1 MKSTNS
7 EIDSRIGKRKWMKG
21 KILSRAV
28 TLALALGLSGFFYGG
43 ISYAAQ
49 VKDSTEKGGVVV
61 NLGNDTEELKLPNA
75 SGYRSVAAGWGAV
88 SSGPYSVAIGN
99 ESTVNTPGS
108 IAIGKGALVKFSRR
122 SDSREGNSIVI
133 GTGSEAG
140 EYGSNNIAI
149 GTSSQ
154 ANFINAVSIGNKS
167 KAAGISSLAI
177 GDNAHTSNQDAVALG
192 HDSYAER
199 ENSIALGHSAVAKKN
214 NSVTIGGNALASS
227 LGSIAIG
234 YYSNVNQSHSLA
246 LGDYSSTQG
255 IDITKDSVAKYSG
268 EKIKKNDG
276 VISVGTAAYT
286 ADDGTKIEERRRRIV
301 NVAGGINDNDAVNV
315 AQLTAIANKI
325 GTGNQYI
332 SIKAANKSNGATK
345 VTGSGSIAIGDG
357 AKSDTNQAITIGVN
371 SQALERQI
379 TKDGKVFNETPSNAI
394 AIGTSSLVQ
403 EQGSLAIGNNSQ
415 AWGTFST
422 SLGNNTMAVGWGTV
436 ALGHGSRIL
445 AQQGIAIGQ
454 NARGTVEAE
463 NGIVIGYEAQLG
475 YAKFD
480 DDRVASR
487 NLVDLKAEFE
497 QLQKTPTALTQNQQ
511 YGNFSAIDGSD
522 QSDDKPSVPTNSK
535 GEPTEA
541 VSRGAITIGEWSAA
555 SGYNAVAMGST
566 TRAYGSYS
574 VALGSSSKALL
585 DDSVA
590 IGNTAL
596 ATKARSTAIGRFAMT
611 EAKDSVAIGTWAR
624 VTDNN
629 SVSLGKYSS
638 TQGTA
643 LEKDTKSAFIDDMVS
658 KDAGVISVGTNEY
671 EETLYRGTIGSDKN
685 PITESKYKI
694 NDIKRRIV
702 NVAGGINDND
712 AVNVK
717 QLTAVADSP
726 VYFYSGGT
734 ADSNKVSGNYNI
746 RNIRLAFTDGLK
758 AETGTEDGNSIVK
771 VGLDKTYMD
780 QINKAVKDAQDSAT
794 AAKGSQDEAKKS
806 ADAAAGSATD
816 AGNAKTDAEAA
827 KDEAVKAKTDA
838 ETAKTDAEKSAG
850 EAKESANNAAT
861 SEKNAKDAADKAQKI
876 AEDIKNNGGGSG
888 DTHGQDGSTAAG
900 KDSSVESKDGTA
912 IGDGATVGKDAEGGT
927 AIGQGSKV
935 EDGAENSVALGKDS
949 VADKPNTVSVG
960 SKGNERT
967 ITNVAPGRIEEGSTD
982 AVNGGQLYDVSQ
994 RVGDNTRAISN
1005 LQDESRKG
1013 DAMNAALAAL
1023 KPIGYN
1029 PAEPAQIMAGVGT
1042 YRGQQAIAL
1051 GAAYYID
1058 GSTMVNGG
1066 LAYAGDNHLMA
1077 NAGVTWRIGSGSVPA
1092 EKVSSAGE
1100 VKALNERVQVLEAT
1114 VEEQK
1119 KQIEELIALLQKK

>member
-49 VKDSTEKGGVVV
+49 VKDSTAKGGVVV
-61 NLGNDTEELKLPNA
+61 NLGNDKEELKLPDA

-99 ESTVNTPGS
+99 GSTVNTPGS
-108 IAIGKGALVKFSRR
+108 IAIGKGALVKFSDR

-140 EYGSNNIAI
+140 QHGSNNIAI
-149 GTSSQ
+149 GTFSQ

-167 KAAGISSLAI
+167 KAVGISSLAI
-177 GDNAHTSNQDAVALG
+177 GDNAQTSYQDAVALG
-192 HDSYAER
+192 HDSHAKH
-199 ENSIALGHSAVAKKN
+199 ENSIALGHSAVAETR

-227 LGSIAIG
+227 LSSIAIG

-246 LGDYSSTQG
+246 LGAYSSTQG
-255 IDITKDSVAKYSG
+255 IDVSKDSVAKYSG
-268 EKIKKNDG
+268 EKIKKYDG

-286 ADDGTKIEERRRRIV
+286 AGDGKKIEERRRRIV

-379 TKDGKVFNETPSNAI
+379 TKDGKVLNETPSNAI

-436 ALGHGSRIL
+436 ALGHGSRFL

-535 GEPTEA
+535 GEPIKE

-717 QLTAVADSP
+717 QLTTVANTP
-726 VYFYSGGT
+726 VYFYSGGIT
-734 ADSNKVSGNYNI
+734 TDKAVKDSDGNNYTLQ
-746 RNIRLAFTDGLK
+746 NIRLAFMDGISAQTVK
-758 AETGTEDGNSIVK
+758 EGDNSIVK
-771 VGLDKTYMD
+771 VTLDKTYLD
-780 QINKAVKDAQDSAT
+780 RLDEAVKKAEESAT
-794 AAKGSQDEAKKS
+794 AAKGSEDKAKESESSADKS
-806 ADAAAGSATD
+806 AQAARESATN
-816 AGNAKTDAEAA
+816 AGNSADVAKERAEAADKSAQAAKESETNAGESAEAA
-827 KDEAVKAKTDA
+827 KESENKAQ
-838 ETAKTDAEKSAG
+838 EY
-850 EAKESANNAAT
+850 
-861 SEKNAKDAADKAQKI
+861 ADKAQKLV
-876 AEDIKNNGGGSG
+876 ESNGAGNVNG
-888 DTHGQDGSTAAG
+888 HDGSTAIG
-900 KDSSVESKDGTA
+900 KDSGVDSDNGTV
-912 IGDGATVGKDAEGGT
+912 IGQGASVGKDADGGT
-927 AIGQGSKV
+927 AIGQGAKV
-935 EDGAENSVALGKDS
+935 EEGAENSVAIGKDS

>member
-28 TLALALGLSGFFYGG
+28 TLALALGLSGFFYVPTHAATVTDTTENGGVAVKMSDDTKKASAKGEASIAEGEDAVANATGG
-43 ISYAAQ
+43 I
-49 VKDSTEKGGVVV
+49 
-61 NLGNDTEELKLPNA
+61 
-75 SGYRSVAAGWGAV
+75 
-88 SSGPYSVAIGN
+88 AIGRGALAGD
-99 ESTVNTPGS
+99 EPAYGYSKVGS
-108 IAIGKGALVKFSRR
+108 IAIGDGAKAKYNYSVVIGAGAESTNKNTVAAGYKSKTSSLESVAIGF
-122 SDSREGNSIVI
+122 DSNSN
-133 GTGSEAG
+133 GTGS
-140 EYGSNNIAI
+140 
-149 GTSSQ
+149 
-154 ANFINAVSIGNKS
+154 
-167 KAAGISSLAI
+167 
-177 GDNAHTSNQDAVALG
+177 VALG
-192 HDSYAER
+192 SYTYVKDKY
-199 ENSIALGHSAVAKKN
+199 SVALGNMSSAE
-214 NSVTIGGNALASS
+214 GE
-227 LGSIAIG
+227 AIDG
-234 YYSNVNQSHSLA
+234 TSKFTGTAIKQS
-246 LGDYSSTQG
+246 Q
-255 IDITKDSVAKYSG
+255 
-268 EKIKKNDG
+268 G
-276 VISVGTAAYT
+276 VISVGTKDREY
-286 ADDGTKIEERRRRIV
+286 DDNGTKKNTGVITRRIV
-301 NVAGGINDNDAVNV
+301 NVAGGINDTDAVNV
-315 AQLTAIANKI
+315 AQLTAVANKI
-325 GTGNQYI
+325 GNGNQYI
-332 SIKAANKSNGATK
+332 SIKPGDSKTVAKATG
-345 VTGSGSIAIGDG
+345 TNSIAIGDG
-357 AKSDTNQAITIGVN
+357 AKSDSNKTIVIGANAEAMKYTYTNDAGKQFDQTSARSISIGNN
-371 SQALERQI
+371 SKVKDTDAVALGYGAQALYNYSVAI
-379 TKDGKVFNETPSNAI
+379 GSGALADKGSSVVIGGASKVLAQDAI
-394 AIGTSSLVQ
+394 AIGRSVKVTAEADDGV
-403 EQGSLAIGNNSQ
+403 AIGYG
-415 AWGTFST
+415 AK
-422 SLGNNTMAVGWGTV
+422 
-436 ALGHGSRIL
+436 
-445 AQQGIAIGQ
+445 
-454 NARGTVEAE
+454 
-463 NGIVIGYEAQLG
+463 LG

-480 DDRVASR
+480 DSR
-487 NLVDLKAEFE
+487 IADKYSVDLKTEFE
-497 QLQKTPTALTQNQQ
+497 QLQKTPTILTQNQQ
-511 YGNFSAIDGSD
+511 YGSFSSIEGGGS
-522 QSDDKPSVPTNSK
+522 SDDKPSVPTDNNGK
-535 GEPTEA
+535 PKAEIT
-541 VSRGAITIGEWSAA
+541 RGAITIGHWSAA
-555 SGYNAVAMGST
+555 SGYHAVSIGATSRSYGMNAVA
-566 TRAYGSYS
+566 
-574 VALGSSSKALL
+574 LGASSKAFL
-585 DDSVA
+585 DSTVA
-590 IGNTAL
+590 IGDMAL
-596 ATKARSTAIGRFAMT
+596 ATKARSTAIGDMAMA
-611 EAKDSVAIGTWAR
+611 EASDSIAMGTYAR
-624 VTDNN
+624 VTDKN
-629 SVSLGKYSS
+629 SVSLGKFSS

-643 LEKDTKSAFIDDMVS
+643 LDKDTKAAFSDETVS
-658 KDAGVISVGTNEY
+658 KDAGVVSVGTKAYTEDFV
-671 EETLYRGTIGSDKN
+671 TGRIGDK
-685 PITESKYKI
+685 EGDKYALTTKKRNI
-694 NDIKRRIV
+694 PEMKRRIV

-758 AETGTEDGNSIVK
+758 AETDTEGGNSIVK

-838 ETAKTDAEKSAG
+838 ETAKTAAETAKSAAENSAG

-861 SEKNAKDAADKAQKI
+861 SEKNAKDAADKAQEYADK
-876 AEDIKNNGGGSG
+876 AQKLVESNGAGNVNG
-888 DTHGQDGSTAAG
+888 HDGSTAIG
-900 KDSSVESKDGTA
+900 KDSGVDSDNGTV
-912 IGDGATVGKDAEGGT
+912 IGQGASVGKDADGGT
-927 AIGQGSKV
+927 AIGQGAKV
-935 EDGAENSVALGKDS
+935 EEGAENSVAIGKDS